1 MDQPGRVVAVEIRI
15 DQLARRVDEIPEG
28 VSLASQSIL
37 PGCASTR
44 ELGPDLEEAKGESA
58 SGNIR
63 RGSAPVLCTD
73 LLAESRDG
81 RQNRLRNALE
91 RLGLSLNGGHEI
103 MNSARP
109 KLPLQAM
116 AKHGIRRLK
125 GLEGI
130 ERPAIACLWPTVRGE
145 SVVLD
150 VIGFELMRDLE
161 AGGCPGS
168 GREPHR

>member
-1 MDQPGRVVAVEIRI
+1 SLFPASFMDQPGCVMAVELRI
-15 DQLARRVDEIPEG
+15 DQLARRVDVIPEG
-28 VSLASQSIL
+28 VSLAAQSIL
-37 PGCASTR
+37 PGRTSTR

-58 SGNIR
+58 SGNIPR
-63 RGSAPVLCTD
+63 SSAPVLCAD

-91 RLGLSLNGGHEI
+91 RLGLSLKGGNEI

-130 ERPAIACLWPTVRGE
+130 ERPMVVRLDLLRPKNRLQ
-145 SVVLD
+145 VL
-150 VIGFELMRDLE
+150 
-161 AGGCPGS
+161 
-168 GREPHR
+168 

>member
-1 MDQPGRVVAVEIRI
+1 MQGRGANGLRPSRSLFFPASFMDQPGRVVAVEIRI
-15 DQLARRVDEIPEG
+15 DQLARRVDKIPEG

-37 PGCASTR
+37 PGRTSTR

-63 RGSAPVLCTD
+63 RGSAPVFCTD
-73 LLAESRDG
+73 LLAERRDG

-91 RLGLSLNGGHEI
+91 RLGLSLNGGNEI

-109 KLPLQAM
+109 KLPLQAT

-130 ERPAIACLWPTVRGE
+130 ECPMMVRLDLLRPEDRLQAL
-145 SVVLD
+145 
-150 VIGFELMRDLE
+150 
-161 AGGCPGS
+161 
-168 GREPHR
+168 